1 MRGQGLRQR
10 QGRRGASGRRRRR
23 SASAWCGD
31 APGSARQRQV
41 GVRPLTAIVAGGHF
55 GVTSGAHVE
64 FAQVRNVASAVAVNS
79 EREQQAV
86 DHRVDTEQ
94 KARR

>member
-1 MRGQGLRQR
+1 MRGVK
-10 QGRRGASGRRRRR
+10 GAAHQAAPVASPVSG
-23 SASAWCGD
+23 
-31 APGSARQRQV
+31 PGA
-41 GVRPLTAIVAGGHF
+41 AIGPERTF
-55 GVTSGAHVE
+55 GVTLGAHVE